1 MDAILLTDGYKL
13 DHRRQYPEGTQ
24 FVYSN
29 WTPRSCAY
37 YPEAEE
43 GVVVFGIQY
52 FIREYLIEKIQ
63 KSFFEV
69 PKTKAVSWFK
79 RRIDTYV
86 VHMVN
91 PLGILNLSKTYDHVV
106 FTASY
111 KDWSKEM
118 EIPANCTMAPL

>member
-63 KSFFEV
+63 LCLLSITVKMYYL
-69 PKTKAVSWFK
+69 T
-79 RRIDTYV
+79 
-86 VHMVN
+86 
-91 PLGILNLSKTYDHVV
+91 LGLVARK
-106 FTASY
+106 
-111 KDWSKEM
+111 
-118 EIPANCTMAPL
+118 